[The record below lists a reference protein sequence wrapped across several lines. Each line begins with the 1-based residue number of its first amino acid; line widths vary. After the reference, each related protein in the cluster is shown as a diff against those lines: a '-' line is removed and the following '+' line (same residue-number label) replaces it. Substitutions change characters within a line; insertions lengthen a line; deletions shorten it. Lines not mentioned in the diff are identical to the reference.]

1 MKTQT
6 SLVAQQVRLQQWMEL
21 IRDCQN
27 RPVGTSVDDW
37 CQENGITKSNYYYKV
52 RRVREACLANA
63 PNQET
68 QFIELPKPI
77 STKQSELHLVEKSSS
92 ANLVAILRSPTHHSL
107 EIYSN
112 TTPELMKSLIGAFTH
127 AE

>member
-37 CQENGITKSNYYYKV
+37 CQQNGITKSNYYYKM
-52 RRVREACLANA
+52 RRIREAYLANV
-63 PNQET
+63 PNQES
-68 QFIELPKPI
+68 QFIELPKPT
-77 STKQSELHLVEKSSS
+77 STKQGGLHLDDDLSPS
-92 ANLVAILRSPTHHSL
+92 NLVAILRSPTHHSL
-107 EIYSN
+107 EIYST